1 MSEGKKYKVGCQSWQ
16 YQDWVTPAA
25 APPVFYPRKTKPEQ
39 MLELYAGVF
48 DTVEVD
54 STLYGTPPATTIEKW
69 DASTPPGFTFS
80 LKTPRIITHDL
91 RLRGASSRLMVEF
104 VERASL
110 LGPKL
115 GIFLIQF
122 PPTFEADGSTRE
134 ALSTF
139 LGDLPARFRYS
150 VEFRSDSWLTRRTID
165 LLEEHGIALGL
176 VEGKGLDRAASLR
189 AAAGMATPFAYVR
202 LMGPVNIDITDRL
215 QREEDDVIDLWI
227 AELARLKADEVFIY
241 LSNYFEG
248 FSPASV
254 QKIQARLGLKQSE
267 IRIAEPQGSLF

>member
-1 MSEGKKYKVGCQSWQ
+1 MIKGKKYKVGCQSWQ

-39 MLELYAGVF
+39 MLELYANVF

-69 DASTPPGFTFS
+69 DASTPAGFTFS

-91 RLRGASSRLMVEF
+91 RLRGASSRLMEEF
-104 VERASL
+104 VDRASL

-122 PPTFEADGSTRE
+122 PPTFEADGATRE
-134 ALSTF
+134 ALAEF
-139 LGDLPARFRYS
+139 LGDLPARFRYA
-150 VEFRSDSWLTRRTID
+150 VEFRSDSWLTRKTVD
-165 LLEEHGIALGL
+165 LLEDHGIALGL
-176 VEGKGLDRAASLR
+176 VEGKGLDRGASLR
-189 AAAGMATPFAYVR
+189 AAAQMTTSFAYVR
-202 LMGPVNIDITDRL
+202 LMGPVDLEKTDRL
-215 QREEDDVIDLWI
+215 QREEDELVDLWI
-227 AELARLKADEVFIY
+227 AEIGRLTASEVYIY

-254 QKIQARLGLKQSE
+254 QKIQGRLGLPMSE
-267 IRIAEPQGSLF
+267 IRMAEPQGSLF

>member
-1 MSEGKKYKVGCQSWQ
+1 MSKGKKYKVGCQSWQ

-54 STLYGTPPATTIEKW
+54 STLYGTPPASTIEKW
-69 DASTPPGFTFS
+69 DASTPEGFIFS
-80 LKTPRIITHDL
+80 LKTPRAITHDL
-91 RLRGASSRLMVEF
+91 RLRGASPRLMAEF
-104 VERASL
+104 VERSSL

-122 PPTFEADGSTRE
+122 PPTFEANAETRE
-134 ALSTF
+134 ALTIF
-139 LGDLPARFRYS
+139 LDELPPGFRYS
-150 VEFRSDSWLTRRTID
+150 VEFRSDSWLTRRTVD
-165 LLEEHGIALGL
+165 LLEEHGVGLGL
-176 VEGKGLDRAASLR
+176 VEGKGLDRGPSLR
-189 AAAGMATPFAYVR
+189 AAAEMTTPFAYVR
-202 LMGPVNIDITDRL
+202 LMGPVDLEKTDRL
-215 QREEDDVIDLWI
+215 QREEDELIDWWL
-227 AELARLKADEVFIY
+227 AEIDRLKANDIFIY

-254 QKIQARLGLKQSE
+254 QKIQSRLGLPMSE
-267 IRIAEPQGSLF
+267 IRIPEPQGSLF

>member
-1 MSEGKKYKVGCQSWQ
+1 MNKGKKYKVGCQSWQ

-39 MLELYAGVF
+39 MLELYSGVF

-54 STLYGTPPATTIEKW
+54 NTLYGTPPVTTIEKW
-69 DASTPPGFTFS
+69 DASTPPGFVFS

-91 RLRGASSRLMVEF
+91 RLRGASPRLMEEF
-104 VERASL
+104 VERSSL

-122 PPTFEADGSTRE
+122 PPTFEANAETRE
-134 ALSTF
+134 VLALF
-139 LGDLPARFRYS
+139 LADLPHGFRYS
-150 VEFRSDSWLTRRTID
+150 VEFRSDSWLTRKTVD
-165 LLEEHGIALGL
+165 LLEDHSVALGL
-176 VEGKGLDRAASLR
+176 VEGKGLDRGASLR
-189 AAAGMATPFAYVR
+189 AATQMTTPFAYVR
-202 LMGPVNIDITDRL
+202 LMGPVDLERTDRL
-215 QREEDDVIDLWI
+215 QREEDDLIDIWLESI
-227 AELARLKADEVFIY
+227 DRLAADDVYIY

-254 QKIQARLGLKQSE
+254 QKIQSRLGLPMSE
-267 IRIAEPQGSLF
+267 IRIPEPQGSLF